1 MAFVR
6 KRGDSHQLIETYRD
20 GGKVKQRVIANL
32 GHSTTPEEALRHD
45 RVQLQTWERI
55 LARAEQR
62 GPRGGGR
69 LKKSHQKTLAEHRR
83 RVEKW
88 RGRVAVL
95 EGVVSEMSRRRT
107 NADTTE
113 AQKSGKIKARLNSI
127 TSEQYLTGG
136 QVQKVKFSGL
146 QVMILQTILEG
157 GKIDRRGAVS
167 RAEMLVAIWD
177 WWPFMHLRFPSD
189 HPDGRWRAC
198 ELMPTT
204 GAKFTSA
211 I

>member
-6 KRGDSHQLIETYRD
+6 KRGDSHQLIETYRA

-113 AQKSGKIKARLNSI
+113 AQKSIAYPTVRDATETPSSD
-127 TSEQYLTGG
+127 TPAH
-136 QVQKVKFSGL
+136 KV
-146 QVMILQTILEG
+146 
-157 GKIDRRGAVS
+157 A
-167 RAEMLVAIWD
+167 A
-177 WWPFMHLRFPSD
+177 
-189 HPDGRWRAC
+189 
-198 ELMPTT
+198 
-204 GAKFTSA
+204 
-211 I
+211 